1 MSDTIIDM
9 DYIPVDIL
17 NASQL
22 EVDDLIGLGD
32 EVVKIISIH
41 EEDIGFTAEI
51 ENEFGE
57 RDMIEI
63 GDDEKFELFIWD

>member
-1 MSDTIIDM
+1 M
-9 DYIPVDIL
+9 DYVRVDIL
-17 NASQL
+17 NANQL
-22 EVDDLIGLGD
+22 EVDDLIGFGD

-51 ENEFGE
+51 ENDFGE
-57 RDMIEI
+57 RDIVEI

>member
-1 MSDTIIDM
+1 M
-9 DYIPVDIL
+9 DYVRVDIL
-17 NASQL
+17 NANQL
-22 EVDDLIGLGD
+22 EVDDPIGLGD

-57 RDMIEI
+57 RDVIEI

>member
-1 MSDTIIDM
+1 M
-9 DYIPVDIL
+9 DYIRVDIL